1 MAVEKICFRSQII
14 MGNLQ
19 RRVGIDVPGKGECCV
34 VQVSRKLLN
43 EVWVLFQNKYF
54 RGGLRSKIWFN
65 P

>member
-1 MAVEKICFRSQII
+1 

-19 RRVGIDVPGKGECCV
+19 RRVGVDVPGKGECCV
-34 VQVSRKLLN
+34 VQVSRKLPN